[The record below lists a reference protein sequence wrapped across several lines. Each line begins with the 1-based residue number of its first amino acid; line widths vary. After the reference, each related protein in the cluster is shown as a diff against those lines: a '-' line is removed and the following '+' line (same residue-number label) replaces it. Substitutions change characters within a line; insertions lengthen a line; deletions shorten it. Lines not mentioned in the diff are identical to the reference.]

1 MTPLCLPLRFGNNAL
16 TQAHERLMK
25 AIQQSED
32 PQTYVREGPPP
43 GPDPEVN
50 RQASNQSLSRGIGLA
65 ALAGLCTTTGV
76 AASNYVYQQPTYT
89 TYSLKQAQAKGESHE
104 GMWFIHKLFC
114 YLLAIPLGVSGLKIA
129 LGSMDQLGNAFIQRK
144 KFEQALRA
152 QTRVA
157 ARYLHLLPETDK
169 LGERRAAWLAS
180 AITRQAQAAS
190 RKMESFASE
199 LTPTNGLSS
208 PFEAA
213 FQQLKEPETLLA
225 LTQYIA
231 ACWMKEQSGNQP
243 VKHSDMLVKQLA
255 LLLTCQNPTMT
266 LDWVDDSSES
276 HAPQHRVRLNPL
288 VNLTLETAEQR
299 IRERLTALEQQQGQ
313 IAKLSE
319 SIDALIVYQYQSTE
333 LGDKLSLPVQKA
345 QDTREALTSQ
355 LAQEQDALASQLAQW
370 ENALASQ
377 PLPIDPLLQANRAE
391 QLAMATALAQV
402 EFQPEAFQPLK
413 ALPESIPLYASAV
426 NSHRNQGGPVS

>member
-1 MTPLCLPLRFGNNAL
+1 
-16 TQAHERLMK
+16 
-25 AIQQSED
+25 
-32 PQTYVREGPPP
+32 
-43 GPDPEVN
+43 
-50 RQASNQSLSRGIGLA
+50 
-65 ALAGLCTTTGV
+65 
-76 AASNYVYQQPTYT
+76 
-89 TYSLKQAQAKGESHE
+89 
-104 GMWFIHKLFC
+104 
-114 YLLAIPLGVSGLKIA
+114 
-129 LGSMDQLGNAFIQRK
+129 
-144 KFEQALRA
+144 
-152 QTRVA
+152 
-157 ARYLHLLPETDK
+157 
-169 LGERRAAWLAS
+169 
-180 AITRQAQAAS
+180 
-190 RKMESFASE
+190 
-199 LTPTNGLSS
+199 
-208 PFEAA
+208 
-213 FQQLKEPETLLA
+213 
-225 LTQYIA
+225 
-231 ACWMKEQSGNQP
+231 MKEQSGNQP